1 MESEL
6 PFDVTKFGP
15 SICDKVGVRW
25 LSIRHGCPGEYASN
39 TLVLR
44 KMLEILFV
52 YSMIV
57 REPRRIWK
65 PYHDLAI
72 QLENGLPD
80 IGLLVESSTPR
91 FPMSDV
97 LWKEVQQILETG
109 TCDTFD
115 GLMYTVRNIGKN
127 MMEKMN

>member
-15 SICDKVGVRW
+15 SICDEVGVRW

-39 TLVLR
+39 TLVLC

-52 YSMIV
+52 YSMIM
-57 REPRRIWK
+57 REPRHIWK

-72 QLENGLPD
+72 QLEKGLPD
-80 IGLLVESSTPR
+80 IGLVVESGTPR
-91 FPMSDV
+91 FPVRDE
-97 LWKEVQQILETG
+97 LWKEVQQIIETG

-115 GLMYTVRNIGKN
+115 GLMSIVRNIGK
-127 MMEKMN
+127 MMKKI